1 MSKHH
6 CFFSPSLHD
15 CESATLIS
23 CSVACSSI
31 ILQQQKRATLSFL
44 DREINFTASDHQYEE
59 GCIAREEGCSSEAEE
74 CEIADGE
81 ERSDQEGEEVKI
93 FI

>member
-15 CESATLIS
+15 CDIS

-44 DREINFTASDHQYEE
+44 DREIHVLLRIISMKRVASP
-59 GCIAREEGCSSEAEE
+59 GKKAVA
-74 CEIADGE
+74 
-81 ERSDQEGEEVKI
+81 VKPKSVKSPTVKK
-93 FI
+93 

>member
-1 MSKHH
+1 MSKHQ

-15 CESATLIS
+15 CDIS

-44 DREINFTASDHQYEE
+44 DREIHVLLRIISIKRVASP
-59 GCIAREEGCSSEAEE
+59 GKKAVAVKPKS
-74 CEIADGE
+74 EIATGE

>member
-1 MSKHH
+1 MSKHR

-15 CESATLIS
+15 CDIS

-44 DREINFTASDHQYEE
+44 DREIDDVLLRIISMNRVASP
-59 GCIAREEGCSSEAEE
+59 GKKAVA
-74 CEIADGE
+74 
-81 ERSDQEGEEVKI
+81 VKPKSVKSPPVKKGVTKKAKK
-93 FI
+93 